1 MNRLLLSFLIVLG
14 CASQQAV
21 AQEFTNDRI
30 AAMIKEYRNLDR
42 GPYKRIEW
50 FCADG
55 TTRGSKDPC
64 PDAIGGGIQHAS
76 YKTEIEQL
84 ARKEHIYFS
93 EILAAADLWQ
103 FWDGD
108 NNHSRVKQY
117 QLNNFLVSADN
128 GWIIEKAQFYR
139 GSKQIEDEEEW
150 GRKFYY
156 TVLGDNDL
164 IDRDFFLLRESL
176 RDLPHDGDTNLAQ
189 EVRSIS
195 KTLAEKHPN
204 FMDLR
209 IKIHGNPESTDITA
223 TQEWIKE
230 NDGDL
235 SFKEREEFEK
245 LVDVMQDFYKPV
257 PVSSLDKMV
266 ADWDENSY
274 IRKQAELFSKTYT
287 NDTDPSILI
296 PAAANL
302 MCDIR
307 TNIKDDKRGTRRT
320 SAMELSLRL
329 EELIFQ
335 TTPRWEPN
343 TLQEHLDKVYAL
355 SEALAAGGYVEQWEW
370 DAVESRLF
378 TAEGETIKAHEL
390 LDFIST
396 ARSQVEW
403 GTGMVNAIY
412 GDDVERYME
421 FEPLAYGFLDDR
433 IRSSLLLPLGDA
445 IGELG
450 GLVSRQI
457 GLTSQVEKVN
467 NPSTIRGLNAGYAK
481 GQLVV
486 VEGNAEGMTVDP
498 NKIYVFDRPPSDLKP
513 VAGIATVSEG
523 NLVSHVQLLARNLGI
538 PNAAI
543 STDNLSDLKS
553 FNGREIFYAVSG
565 RGTVVIKSVDEMS
578 DAEKNLFSSNKK
590 EKKTIRIPEG
600 KLKLDGTMPI
610 NMANVSSAD
619 SGILSGPKAAN
630 LGQLKQLFPQHVV
643 NGIVVPFGVF
653 KDHMNQK
660 MLGKEQSYWEYLTE
674 IFNTAERMRK
684 NKLQESE
691 VIKYQLAEFS
701 KLRAEIN
708 KMPMKP
714 AFLGQLESDFKTV
727 LNGKIGTV
735 PVFLRSDTNMEDLEE
750 FTGAGLNLTVF
761 NAVEKD
767 KIIQGIRDVWASP
780 YTERSFKWRQ
790 AYLEN
795 PENVYPSILIIPTVD
810 VDYSG
815 VLITKDF
822 INNNDDKITVA
833 MSRGGGGAVDGQ
845 AAETYLVDK
854 NGKGELISP
863 ARENKMRQLPAT
875 GGSVMKQVDFNNS
888 ILTPEN
894 LKTIKEFAEEAHK
907 TMPGSKNG
915 TYKGAWDIELGFKDG
930 KLYLFQ
936 IRPFVENDQ
945 AKNSE
950 YLATIDSDVN
960 LNTELYL
967 NKNIKN

>member
-1 MNRLLLSFLIVLG
+1 MKKIISTAILVLIV
-14 CASQQAV
+14 ASAAC

-30 AAMIKEYRNLDR
+30 AAMIEEYRGLDR
-42 GPYKRIEW
+42 GPYKKIEW
-50 FCADG
+50 FCKDG
-55 TTRGSKDPC
+55 TRRGSKDPC
-64 PDAIGGGIQHAS
+64 PDEIGGGIQHAS
-76 YKTEIEQL
+76 YRTEIERL
-84 ARKEHIYFS
+84 AKSEHLFFG
-93 EILAAADLWQ
+93 EILAAADLWS

-108 NNHSRVKQY
+108 NNHSRLKQY
-117 QLNNFLVSADN
+117 QLNNYLVNADN
-128 GWIIEKAQFYR
+128 GWILEKARFYR
-139 GSKQIEDEEEW
+139 GAKQVEDEEEW

-195 KTLAEKHPN
+195 KTLAEKHPK

-209 IKIHGNPESTDITA
+209 IKIHGNPESKDIAA
-223 TQEWIKE
+223 TRAWVKDNNE
-230 NDGDL
+230 NL
-235 SFKEREEFEK
+235 TLKQREEFEK
-245 LVDVMQDFYKPV
+245 LIDVMQEFFEPV
-257 PVSSLDKMV
+257 PVAGLEKMV
-266 ADWDENSY
+266 ADWDKDAY
-274 IRKQAELFSKTYT
+274 IRKQAILFSSTYT
-287 NDTDPSILI
+287 NETEPSLLI
-296 PAAANL
+296 PAAASL

-335 TTPRWEPN
+335 TVSQWEPN
-343 TLQEHLDKVYAL
+343 TIQEHLDKIYAI
-355 SEALAAGGYVEQWEW
+355 SEALSAGGYVEQWEW

-378 TAEGETIKAHEL
+378 SKEGKTISAHKL
-390 LDFIST
+390 LDFISA

-412 GDDVERYME
+412 GDVVERYVE
-421 FEPLAYGFLDDR
+421 FEPLAYGFFDDR

-445 IGELG
+445 IGDLG
-450 GLVSRQI
+450 GLVSRQV
-457 GLTSQVEKVN
+457 GLTSQVENVSN
-467 NPSTIRGLNAGYAK
+467 TSTVRGLNAGYAK
-481 GQLVV
+481 GELVV
-486 VEGNAEGMTVDP
+486 VEGNAEGMAVDP
-498 NKIYVFDRPPSDLKP
+498 SKIYIFDRPPSDLKP

-543 STDNLSDLKS
+543 STDNLNDLKA
-553 FNGREIFYAVSG
+553 FNGKNIFYAVSG
-565 RGTVVIKSVDEMS
+565 RGTVVIKSVEEMS
-578 DAEKNLFSSNKK
+578 EVEKALFSNNKK
-590 EKKTIRIPEG
+590 EKTTIRIPEG
-600 KLKLDGTMPI
+600 KLKLDGIMPL
-610 NMANVSSAD
+610 NMSNVSSAD

-630 LGQLKQLFPQHVV
+630 LGQLKQLFPEHVV
-643 NGIVVPFGVF
+643 NGIVIPFGVF
-653 KDHMNQK
+653 KDHMNQQIPD
-660 MLGKEQSYWEYLTE
+660 EERTYWEYLTE
-674 IFNTAERMRK
+674 IFNTANTMRD
-684 NKLQESE
+684 NKQEE
-691 VIKYQLAEFS
+691 AQVIKYQLAEFT
-701 KLRAEIN
+701 KLRAAIN

-714 AFLGQLESDFKTV
+714 AFLGQLESDFKTI
-727 LNGKIGTV
+727 LNGTIGTV

-761 NAVEKD
+761 NAVERE

-822 INNNDDKITVA
+822 INNNDDKVTVA
-833 MSRGGGGAVDGQ
+833 MSRGAGGAVDGQ
-845 AAETYLVDK
+845 SAETYLIDK
-854 NGKGELISP
+854 DGNGELISP
-863 ARENKMRQLPAT
+863 ARENKQRKLPTT
-875 GGSVMKQVDFNNS
+875 GGSIMEHADFNTS
-888 ILTPEN
+888 ILTKEN
-894 LKTIKEFAEEAHK
+894 LKTIKQFAEEAHK

-915 TYKGAWDIELGFKDG
+915 SYKGAWDIELGFKDG

-950 YLATIDSDVN
+950 YLSSIDSDVN

-967 NKNIKN
+967 NKNITN

>member
-1 MNRLLLSFLIVLG
+1 MLAIVTP
-14 CASQQAV
+14 ATS
-21 AQEFTNDRI
+21 QEFTNDRI
-30 AAMIKEYRNLDR
+30 TAMIEEYRDLDR

-55 TTRGSKDPC
+55 TQRGSKDPC

-84 ARKEHIYFS
+84 ARKNHIYFG
-93 EILAAADLWQ
+93 EILAAADLWS

-108 NNHSRVKQY
+108 NNHSRLKQY
-117 QLNNFLVSADN
+117 QLNNYLVAADN
-128 GWIIEKAQFYR
+128 GWIQEKSKFYR
-139 GSKQIEDEEEW
+139 GAKQIEDEEEW

-156 TVLGDNDL
+156 TILGDNDL
-164 IDRDFFLLRESL
+164 IERDFFLLRESL
-176 RDLPHDGDTNLAQ
+176 RDLPHDGDTNIAQ
-189 EVRSIS
+189 EVRSLS
-195 KTLAEKHPN
+195 KTLAEKHPK
-204 FMDLR
+204 FMDIR
-209 IKIHGNPESTDITA
+209 IKIHGNPEAKDIVST
-223 TQEWIKE
+223 QNWVKE
-230 NDGDL
+230 NNDDL
-235 SFKEREEFEK
+235 SFEQREEFEK
-245 LVDVMQDFYKPV
+245 LIAVMREFFEPV
-257 PVSSLDKMV
+257 PVAQLEDMV
-266 ADWDENSY
+266 ADWDKDSY
-274 IRKQAELFSKTYT
+274 IRKQAELFSSTYT
-287 NDTDPSILI
+287 NETEPSILI

-307 TNIKDDKRGTRRT
+307 TNITDDKRGTRRT
-320 SAMELSLRL
+320 SALELSLRL

-335 TTPRWEPN
+335 TVSKWEPN
-343 TLQEHLDKVYAL
+343 TLQEHLDKVYAI

-378 TAEGETIKAHEL
+378 TTEGETIRAHEL
-390 LDFIST
+390 LNFIAAS
-396 ARSQVEW
+396 RSQVEW

-412 GDDVERYME
+412 GDVVERYVE
-421 FEPLAYGFLDDR
+421 FEPKAYGFYDDR

-445 IGELG
+445 IGDLG
-450 GLVSRQI
+450 SLVSRQI
-457 GLTSQVEKVN
+457 GLTSEVEKVD
-467 NPSTIRGLNAGYAK
+467 NPSTVRGLNAGYAK
-481 GQLVV
+481 GELVV

-498 NKIYVFDRPPSDLKP
+498 NKIYIFDRPPSDLKP

-543 STDNLSDLKS
+543 STDNLSDLKA
-553 FNGREIFYAVSG
+553 FDGKEIFYAVSS

-578 DAEKNLFSSNKK
+578 NEEKNLFGNNRK

-600 KLKLDGTMPI
+600 KLKLDGTMPL
-610 NMANVSSAD
+610 NMSKVSSAD

-630 LGQLKQLFPQHVV
+630 LGQLKQLFPEHVV
-643 NGIVVPFGVF
+643 NGIVIPFGVF
-653 KDHMNQK
+653 KDHMNQQIP
-660 MLGKEQSYWEYLTE
+660 GKQMTYWNYLTE
-674 IFNTAERMRK
+674 IFDTARNMRE
-684 NKLQESE
+684 NKLEESE
-691 VIKYQLAEFS
+691 VIKYQLAEFT
-701 KLRAEIN
+701 KLRSDID

-714 AFLGQLESDFKTV
+714 AFIGQLESDFKTV

-761 NAVEKD
+761 NAVERD
-767 KIIQGIRDVWASP
+767 KIFQGIRDVWASP

-790 AYLEN
+790 VYLEN

-822 INNNDDKITVA
+822 INNNDDAITVA
-833 MSRGGGGAVDGQ
+833 MSRGAGGAVDGQ

-854 NGKGELISP
+854 NGKGQLISP
-863 ARENKMRQLPAT
+863 ARENKQRKLPTT
-875 GGSVMKQVDFNNS
+875 GGSIMEHADFNTS
-888 ILTPEN
+888 ILTQEN
-894 LKTIKEFAEEAHK
+894 LKTIRQFAEEAHK

-950 YLATIDSDVN
+950 YLSSIDDDVD
-960 LNTELYL
+960 LSTELYL
-967 NKNIKN
+967 NKNIRN

>member
-1 MNRLLLSFLIVLG
+1 
-14 CASQQAV
+14 
-21 AQEFTNDRI
+21 
-30 AAMIKEYRNLDR
+30 
-42 GPYKRIEW
+42 
-50 FCADG
+50 
-55 TTRGSKDPC
+55 
-64 PDAIGGGIQHAS
+64 
-76 YKTEIEQL
+76 
-84 ARKEHIYFS
+84 
-93 EILAAADLWQ
+93 
-103 FWDGD
+103 
-108 NNHSRVKQY
+108 
-117 QLNNFLVSADN
+117 
-128 GWIIEKAQFYR
+128 
-139 GSKQIEDEEEW
+139 
-150 GRKFYY
+150 
-156 TVLGDNDL
+156 
-164 IDRDFFLLRESL
+164 
-176 RDLPHDGDTNLAQ
+176 
-189 EVRSIS
+189 
-195 KTLAEKHPN
+195 
-204 FMDLR
+204 
-209 IKIHGNPESTDITA
+209 
-223 TQEWIKE
+223 
-230 NDGDL
+230 
-235 SFKEREEFEK
+235 
-245 LVDVMQDFYKPV
+245 
-257 PVSSLDKMV
+257 
-266 ADWDENSY
+266 
-274 IRKQAELFSKTYT
+274 
-287 NDTDPSILI
+287 
-296 PAAANL
+296 
-302 MCDIR
+302 
-307 TNIKDDKRGTRRT
+307 
-320 SAMELSLRL
+320 LSLRL
-329 EELIFQ
+329 EELVFQ
-335 TTPRWEPN
+335 TTSRWEPN
-343 TLQEHLDKVYAL
+343 TLQEHLDKIYAL

-370 DAVESRLF
+370 DAVEGRLF
-378 TAEGETIKAHEL
+378 TKEGETIKTHKL
-390 LDFIST
+390 LDFIAT

-403 GTGMVNAIY
+403 GTGMVNSVY

-421 FEPLAYGFLDDR
+421 FEPLTYGFLDDR

-445 IGELG
+445 IGDLG
-450 GLVSRQI
+450 SLVSRQI
-457 GLTSQVEKVN
+457 GLTSQVDKVG
-467 NPSTIRGLNAGYAK
+467 NPSTVRGLNAGYAK
-481 GQLVV
+481 GTLIV
-486 VEGNAEGMTVDP
+486 VEGNAEGISVDP

-543 STDNLSDLKS
+543 STDNLADLKA
-553 FNGREIFYAVSG
+553 FNGKEIFYAVSG
-565 RGTVVIKSVDEMS
+565 KGTVVLKSVDDMS
-578 DAEKNLFSSNKK
+578 TEEKNLFSSNRK

-660 MLGKEQSYWEYLTE
+660 MPNKNQSYWEYLTQ
-674 IFNTAERMRK
+674 IFKTAENMRS

-691 VIKYQLAEFS
+691 VIKYQLAEFT

-714 AFLGQLESDFKTV
+714 AFIGQLESDFKTI

-761 NAVEKD
+761 NAVERD

-822 INNNDDKITVA
+822 INNNDDRVTVA
-833 MSRGGGGAVDGQ
+833 MSRGAGGAVDGQ
-845 AAETYLVDK
+845 SAETYLIDK

-863 ARENKMRQLPAT
+863 ARENKMRKLPTT
-875 GGSVMKQVDFNNS
+875 GGSLMEHVDLNTS
-888 ILTPEN
+888 ILTPDN
-894 LKTIKEFAEEAHK
+894 LKTIRGFAEEAHK

-915 TYKGAWDIELGFKDG
+915 TYNGAWDIELGFKDG

-950 YLATIDSDVN
+950 YLSSIDSDVN

>member
-1 MNRLLLSFLIVLG
+1 MKKITLSLCVLLIFSM
-14 CASQQAV
+14 SAV

-30 AAMIKEYRNLDR
+30 AAMIEEYRDLDR

-50 FCADG
+50 FCEDG
-55 TTRGSKDPC
+55 TQRGSKDPC

-76 YKTEIEQL
+76 YKAEIEQL
-84 ARKEHIYFS
+84 ARRNHIYFG
-93 EILAAADLWQ
+93 EILAAADLWS

-108 NNHSRVKQY
+108 NDHSRLKQY
-117 QLNNFLVSADN
+117 QINNYLVAADN
-128 GWIIEKAQFYR
+128 GWIQEKSRFYR
-139 GSKQIEDEEEW
+139 GAKQIEDEEEW

-156 TVLGDNDL
+156 TILGDDDL

-195 KTLAEKHPN
+195 KTLAEKHPK

-209 IKIHGNPESTDITA
+209 IKIHGNPEAKDIA
-223 TQEWIKE
+223 STQEWVKE
-230 NDGDL
+230 YNDDL
-235 SFKEREEFEK
+235 TFKQREEFEK
-245 LVDVMQDFYKPV
+245 LIDVMQEFFEPV
-257 PVSSLDKMV
+257 PVAGLQKMV
-266 ADWDENSY
+266 ADWDKDSY
-274 IRKQAELFSKTYT
+274 IRKQAELFSSSYT
-287 NDTDPSILI
+287 NETEPSILI
-296 PAAANL
+296 PAAASL

-307 TNIKDDKRGTRRT
+307 SNIKDDKRGTRRT
-320 SAMELSLRL
+320 SALELSLRL

-335 TTPRWEPN
+335 TVPNWEPN
-343 TLQEHLDKVYAL
+343 TLQEHLDKVYAI

-370 DAVESRLF
+370 DAIEPRLF
-378 TAEGETIKAHEL
+378 STEGETIKAHDL
-390 LDFIST
+390 LDFIAA

-412 GDDVERYME
+412 GDVVEEYVQ
-421 FEPLAYGFLDDR
+421 FEPLAYGFYDDR
-433 IRSSLLLPLGDA
+433 IRSSLLLPLGDS

-457 GLTSQVEKVN
+457 GLTSQVENVS
-467 NPSTIRGLNAGYAK
+467 NPSTVRGLNAGYAK
-481 GQLVV
+481 GELVV

-498 NKIYVFDRPPSDLKP
+498 NKIYIFDRPPSDLKP

-543 STDNLSDLKS
+543 STDNLSDLKK
-553 FNGREIFYAVSG
+553 FNGKEIFYAVSG
-565 RGTVVIKSVDEMS
+565 RGTVVIKSVSEMS
-578 DAEKNLFSSNKK
+578 DVEKGLFTDNKK

-600 KLKLDGTMPI
+600 KLKLDGTMPL
-610 NMANVSSAD
+610 NMSKVSSSD

-630 LGQLKQLFPQHVV
+630 LGQLKQLFPEHVV
-643 NGIVVPFGVF
+643 NGIVIPFGVF
-653 KDHMNQK
+653 RDHMNQQIPGQ
-660 MLGKEQSYWEYLTE
+660 GKSYWQYLTE
-674 IFNTAERMRK
+674 IFNTAKSMRDADV
-684 NKLQESE
+684 QESS
-691 VIKYQLAEFS
+691 VIKYQLAEFT
-701 KLRAEIN
+701 KLRAAIN
-708 KMPMKP
+708 EMPMKP
-714 AFLGQLESDFKTV
+714 AFIGQLESDFKTV
-727 LNGKIGTV
+727 LGDKIGSV

-761 NAVEKD
+761 NAVERD

-822 INNNDDKITVA
+822 INNDDNKVTVA
-833 MSRGGGGAVDGQ
+833 MSRGAGGAVDGQ
-845 AAETYLVDK
+845 SAETYLIDQD
-854 NGKGELISP
+854 GKGELISP
-863 ARENKMRQLPAT
+863 ARENKQRKLPVT
-875 GGSVMKQVDFNNS
+875 GGSVMEHADFNSS
-888 ILTPEN
+888 ILTNAN
-894 LKTIKEFAEEAHK
+894 LITIKQFAEEAHK

-915 TYKGAWDIELGFKDG
+915 TYDGAWDIELGFKDG

-950 YLATIDSDVN
+950 YLSSIDSDVN
-960 LNTELYL
+960 LNTQLYL

>member
-1 MNRLLLSFLIVLG
+1 MKKIISTAILVLIV
-14 CASQQAV
+14 ASGAC

-30 AAMIKEYRNLDR
+30 AAMIEEYRGLDR
-42 GPYKRIEW
+42 GPYKKIEW
-50 FCADG
+50 FCKDG
-55 TTRGSKDPC
+55 TRRGSKDPC
-64 PDAIGGGIQHAS
+64 PDEIGGGIQHAS
-76 YKTEIEQL
+76 YRSEIERL
-84 ARKEHIYFS
+84 AKSEHLFFG
-93 EILAAADLWQ
+93 EILAAADLWS
-103 FWDGD
+103 FWDGN
-108 NNHSRVKQY
+108 NNHSRLKQY
-117 QLNNFLVSADN
+117 QLNNYLVNADN
-128 GWIIEKAQFYR
+128 GWILEKARFYR
-139 GSKQIEDEEEW
+139 GAKQVEDEEEW

-164 IDRDFFLLRESL
+164 MDRDFFLLRESL

-195 KTLAEKHPN
+195 KTLAAKHPK

-209 IKIHGNPESTDITA
+209 IKIHGNPESRDIAA
-223 TQEWIKE
+223 TRAWVKDNNE
-230 NDGDL
+230 DL
-235 SFKEREEFEK
+235 TFKQREEFEK
-245 LVDVMQDFYKPV
+245 LINVMQEFFEPV
-257 PVSSLDKMV
+257 PVAGLEKMV
-266 ADWDENSY
+266 ADWDKDAY
-274 IRKQAELFSKTYT
+274 IRKQAILFSSTYT
-287 NDTDPSILI
+287 NETEPSLLI
-296 PAAANL
+296 PAAASL

-335 TTPRWEPN
+335 TVSQWEPN
-343 TLQEHLDKVYAL
+343 TIQEHLDKIYAI
-355 SEALAAGGYVEQWEW
+355 SEALSSGGYVEQWEW
-370 DAVESRLF
+370 DAVEPRLF
-378 TAEGETIKAHEL
+378 IKEGETISAHKL
-390 LDFIST
+390 LDFISA

-412 GDDVERYME
+412 GDVVERYVE

-445 IGELG
+445 IGDLG
-450 GLVSRQI
+450 GLVSRQV
-457 GLTSQVEKVN
+457 GLTSQVENVSN
-467 NPSTIRGLNAGYAK
+467 TSTVRGLNAGYAK
-481 GQLVV
+481 GELVV
-486 VEGNAEGMTVDP
+486 VEGNAEGMAVDP
-498 NKIYVFDRPPSDLKP
+498 NKIYIFDRPPSDLKP

-543 STDNLSDLKS
+543 STDNLKDLKA
-553 FNGREIFYAVSG
+553 FNGKNIFYAVSG
-565 RGTVVIKSVDEMS
+565 RGTVVIKSVEEMS
-578 DAEKNLFSSNKK
+578 EVEKVLFSNNKK

-600 KLKLDGTMPI
+600 KLKLDGNIPM
-610 NMANVSSAD
+610 NMSNVSSAD

-630 LGQLKQLFPQHVV
+630 LGQLKQLFPEHVV
-643 NGIVVPFGVF
+643 NGIVIPFGVF
-653 KDHMNQK
+653 KDHMNQQIPD
-660 MLGKEQSYWEYLTE
+660 EERTYWEYLTE
-674 IFNTAERMRK
+674 IFNTANTMRD
-684 NKLQESE
+684 NKQKEAE
-691 VIKYQLAEFS
+691 VIKYQLAEFT
-701 KLRAEIN
+701 KLRAAIN

-714 AFLGQLESDFKTV
+714 AFLGQLESDFKTI
-727 LNGKIGTV
+727 LNGTIGTV

-761 NAVEKD
+761 NAVERE

-822 INNNDDKITVA
+822 INNNDDKVTVA
-833 MSRGGGGAVDGQ
+833 MSRGAGGAVDGQ
-845 AAETYLVDK
+845 SAETYLIDK
-854 NGKGELISP
+854 DGNGELISP
-863 ARENKMRQLPAT
+863 ARENKQRKLPT
-875 GGSVMKQVDFNNS
+875 KGGSIMEHADFNAS
-888 ILTPEN
+888 ILTKEN
-894 LKTIKEFAEEAHK
+894 LKTIKQFAEEAHK

-915 TYKGAWDIELGFKDG
+915 SYKGAWDIELGFKDG

-950 YLATIDSDVN
+950 YLSSIDSDVN

-967 NKNIKN
+967 NKNITN

>member
-1 MNRLLLSFLIVLG
+1 MKNITLLLFAVLLLSTPAL
-14 CASQQAV
+14 

-30 AAMIKEYRNLDR
+30 AAMIEEYRDLDR

-55 TTRGSKDPC
+55 TRRDSKDPC

-76 YKTEIEQL
+76 YKTEVEQL
-84 ARKEHIYFS
+84 AKRNHIYFG
-93 EILAAADLWQ
+93 EILAAADLWS

-108 NNHSRVKQY
+108 NDHSRLKQY
-117 QLNNFLVSADN
+117 QLNNYLVAADN
-128 GWIIEKAQFYR
+128 GWIQEKSRFYR
-139 GSKQIEDEEEW
+139 GAKQIEDEEEW

-195 KTLAEKHPN
+195 KTLAEKHPK

-209 IKIHGNPESTDITA
+209 IKIHGNPEAKDIASTR
-223 TQEWIKE
+223 EWVKE
-230 NDGDL
+230 HNDEL

-245 LVDVMQDFYKPV
+245 LIDVMQEFFVPV
-257 PVSSLDKMV
+257 PVAGLEKMV
-266 ADWDENSY
+266 ADWDKDSY
-274 IRKQAELFSKTYT
+274 IRQQAILFSSTYT
-287 NDTDPSILI
+287 NDTEPSILV
-296 PAAANL
+296 PAAAGL

-307 TNIKDDKRGTRRT
+307 NNIKDDKRGTRRT
-320 SAMELSLRL
+320 SALELSLRL

-335 TTPRWEPN
+335 TVPNWEPN
-343 TLQEHLDKVYAL
+343 TLQEHLDKIYAI

-370 DAVESRLF
+370 DAVEPRLF
-378 TAEGETIKAHEL
+378 ITEGETIKTSKL
-390 LDFIST
+390 LDFIAA

-412 GDDVERYME
+412 GDVVEEYVQ
-421 FEPLAYGFLDDR
+421 FEPLAYGFYDDR

-445 IGELG
+445 IGDLG

-457 GLTSQVEKVN
+457 GLTSQVEKIS
-467 NPSTIRGLNAGYAK
+467 NPSTVRGLNAGYAK
-481 GQLVV
+481 GKLVV

-498 NKIYVFDRPPSDLKP
+498 NKIYIFDRPPSDLKP

-543 STDNLSDLKS
+543 STDNLADLKA
-553 FNGREIFYAVSG
+553 FNGKEIFYAVSG
-565 RGTVVIKSVDEMS
+565 RGTVVIKSAEEMS
-578 DAEKNLFSSNKK
+578 ETEKALFSNNKK

-600 KLKLDGTMPI
+600 KLKLDGTMPLD
-610 NMANVSSAD
+610 MSKVSSAD

-630 LGQLKQLFPQHVV
+630 LGQLKQLFPEHVV
-643 NGIVVPFGVF
+643 NGIVIPFGVF
-653 KDHMNQK
+653 KDHMNQQIP
-660 MLGKEQSYWEYLTE
+660 GQDQTYWQYLTQ
-674 IFNTAERMRK
+674 IFNTAKSMREAK
-684 NKLQESE
+684 VDEAE
-691 VIKYQLAEFS
+691 VIKYQLAEFT

-708 KMPMKP
+708 RMPMKP
-714 AFLGQLESDFKTV
+714 AFIGQLESDFKTI

-761 NAVEKD
+761 NAVERD

-822 INNNDDKITVA
+822 INNSDDRVTVA
-833 MSRGGGGAVDGQ
+833 MSRGAGGAVDGQ
-845 AAETYLVDK
+845 SAETYLID
-854 NGKGELISP
+854 NDGMGQLISP
-863 ARENKMRQLPAT
+863 ARENKQRKLPVT
-875 GGSVMKQVDFNNS
+875 GGSIMEHADFNSS

-894 LKTIKEFAEEAHK
+894 LKTIKRFAEEAHK

-915 TYKGAWDIELGFKDG
+915 SYTGAWDIELGFKDG

-936 IRPFVENDQ
+936 IRPFVENNQ

-950 YLATIDSDVN
+950 YLSSIDSDVN

-967 NKNIKN
+967 NKNIRN

>member
-1 MNRLLLSFLIVLG
+1 MVIILG
-14 CASQQAV
+14 CISQQSV

-30 AAMIKEYRNLDR
+30 AAMIKEYRSLDR

-93 EILAAADLWQ
+93 EILAAADLWE
-103 FWDGD
+103 FWDGE

-128 GWIIEKAQFYR
+128 GWILEKARFYR
-139 GSKQIEDEEEW
+139 GSKQVEDEEEW

-189 EVRSIS
+189 EVRSLS
-195 KTLAEKHPN
+195 KTLAEKHPK

-209 IKIHGNPESTDITA
+209 IKIHGNPESKDITA

-230 NDGDL
+230 NNSDL
-235 SFKEREEFEK
+235 TFKQREEFEK
-245 LVDVMQDFYKPV
+245 LVDVMQEFYEPV
-257 PVSSLDKMV
+257 AVSSLDKMV
-266 ADWDENSY
+266 ADWDKDSY

-335 TTPRWEPN
+335 TTPKWEPN

-355 SEALAAGGYVEQWEW
+355 SEALASGGYVEQWEW

-390 LDFIST
+390 LDFIAA

-457 GLTSQVEKVN
+457 GLTSQVESVN

-481 GQLVV
+481 GKLVV

-543 STDNLSDLKS
+543 STDNLSDLKV
-553 FNGREIFYAVSG
+553 FHGKEIFYAVSG
-565 RGTVVIKSVDEMS
+565 KGTVVIKSVDEMS
-578 DAEKNLFSSNKK
+578 QAEKNLFSSNRK

-630 LGQLKQLFPQHVV
+630 LGQLKQLFPEHVV

-660 MLGKEQSYWEYLTE
+660 MPSKDQSYWQYLTE
-674 IFNTAERMRK
+674 IFNTADRMRK
-684 NKLQESE
+684 NKLEESE

-761 NAVEKD
+761 NAVERD

-875 GGSVMKQVDFNNS
+875 GGSVMKQVDFNTS
-888 ILTPEN
+888 ILTPQN

-915 TYKGAWDIELGFKDG
+915 SYKGAWDIELGFKDG

>member
-1 MNRLLLSFLIVLG
+1 MNRIFLLLSFIFFYSLVPTD
-14 CASQQAV
+14 

-30 AAMIKEYRNLDR
+30 AAMIDEYRSLDR

-55 TTRGSKDPC
+55 TQRGSKDPC

-84 ARKEHIYFS
+84 ARREHLYFG
-93 EILAAADLWQ
+93 EILAAADLWE
-103 FWDGD
+103 FWDGP
-108 NNHSRVKQY
+108 NNHSRLKQY
-117 QLNNFLVSADN
+117 QLNNYLVSVDN
-128 GWIIEKAQFYR
+128 GWIQEKSRFYR
-139 GSKQIEDEEEW
+139 GAKQIEDEEEW

-156 TVLGDNDL
+156 TVLGSNE
-164 IDRDFFLLRESL
+164 IINRDFFLVRESL

-189 EVRSIS
+189 EVRSLS
-195 KTLAEKHPN
+195 KTLAQDHPK

-209 IKIHGNPESTDITA
+209 IKIHGNPEARDIVA
-223 TQEWIKE
+223 VKEWVDDN
-230 NDGDL
+230 NDDL
-235 SFKEREEFEK
+235 SFEEREEFERLIK
-245 LVDVMQDFYKPV
+245 IMREFFQ
-257 PVSSLDKMV
+257 PVSVANLEKMV
-266 ADWDENSY
+266 ADWPADSY
-274 IRKQAELFSKTYT
+274 IRQRAEMFSSTYS
-287 NDTDPSILI
+287 NDTEPKFLI
-296 PAAANL
+296 PAAAGL

-307 TNIKDDKRGTRRT
+307 TNITDDKRGTRRT
-320 SAMELSLRL
+320 SALELSLRL

-335 TTPRWEPN
+335 KTSQWEPA

-370 DAVESRLF
+370 NAVEPRLYSH
-378 TAEGETIKAHEL
+378 EGETIKAHEL
-390 LDFIST
+390 LDFISA

-412 GDDVERYME
+412 GDVVERYME
-421 FEPLAYGFLDDR
+421 FEPQAYGFLDDR

-450 GLVSRQI
+450 ALVSRQI
-457 GLTSQVEKVN
+457 GLTSQVDQVD
-467 NPSTIRGLNAGYAK
+467 NPSTVRGLNAGYAR
-481 GQLVV
+481 GELVV

-543 STDNLSDLKS
+543 STDNLEDLKS
-553 FNGREIFYAVSG
+553 FDGEDIFYAVSQ
-565 RGTVVIKSVDEMS
+565 RGTVVIKSVDDMTDEEESLFNKSVM
-578 DAEKNLFSSNKK
+578 EKN
-590 EKKTIRIPEG
+590 TIRIPEG

-610 NMANVSSAD
+610 NMSNVTSAD

-630 LGQLKQLFPQHVV
+630 LGQLKQLFPDKVV
-643 NGIVVPFGVF
+643 NGIVIPFGVF

-660 MLGKEQSYWEYLTE
+660 MPGKDQSYWQYLTS
-674 IFNTAERMRK
+674 IFKTAQSMRE
-684 NKLQESE
+684 NDLQESE
-691 VIKYQLAEFS
+691 VINYQLAEFE
-701 KLRAEIN
+701 KLRAAIDE
-708 KMPMKP
+708 MPLKP

-727 LNGKIGTV
+727 LNGPMGTV

-761 NAVEKD
+761 NAVQREK
-767 KIIQGIRDVWASP
+767 ILQGIKDVWASP

-822 INNNDDKITVA
+822 INNTDDKITVA
-833 MSRGGGGAVDGQ
+833 MSRGAGGAVDGQ

-854 NGKGELISP
+854 NGKGQLISP
-863 ARENKMRQLPAT
+863 ARENKRRRLPDT
-875 GGSVMKQVDFNNS
+875 GGSVMEHVDFDNS
-888 ILTPEN
+888 ILSTQD
-894 LKTIKEFAEEAHK
+894 LKTINEFADEVHK

-915 TYKGAWDIELGFKDG
+915 TYTGAWDIELGFKDD

-950 YLATIDSDVN
+950 YLTSIDSEVD
-960 LNTELYL
+960 LNTQLYL
-967 NKNIKN
+967 HKEIKL